1 MTPYRK
7 FHGLSGSPFG
17 KALAAK
23 ALLSYP
29 QLEELAGEMDCLIEE
44 GGIGVLTGEMG
55 MGKTTAM
62 RHYFETQGERSL
74 QLCYQG
80 ANRHPVAFLEGVV
93 ESLGVAP
100 VRLRAGLLRQLGQR
114 VNRAYQEQRKKTLL
128 VVDEAHILEDG
139 LLEDLRLLTNYE
151 MDTVDPLVVV
161 LVGHPSLRLRLQRPV
176 HQALWDRVRMAY
188 RLEGLSS
195 KETSEYIDCHLSH
208 AGGKPGIF
216 TADAREAVFELAQ
229 GIPRRINALALSCLK
244 KSAMKKT
251 NSINGAFVRSA
262 SAMEGDAR

>member
-7 FHGLSGSPFG
+7 FHGLAGSPFG

-23 ALLSYP
+23 SLLVYP
-29 QLEELAGEMDCLIEE
+29 QLKELSDELDCLIEE

-55 MGKTTAM
+55 MGKTTAL
-62 RHYFETQGERSL
+62 RHYFESQGERSL

-80 ANRHPVAFLEGVV
+80 ANRHPVAFLEGAV
-93 ESLGVAP
+93 EALGVAP
-100 VRLRAGLLRQLGQR
+100 VRLRSGLLRQFGQR
-114 VNRAYQEQRKKTLL
+114 VSRTYQEQRKKTLL

-139 LLEDLRLLTNYE
+139 LLEDLRLVTNYE
-151 MDTVDPLVVV
+151 MDTSDPLVMV
-161 LVGHPSLRLRLQRPV
+161 LVGHPALRLRLQRPV

-195 KETSEYIDCHLSH
+195 QETSEYIDCHLTH

-216 TADAREAVFELAQ
+216 TADARQAVFEVAQ
-229 GIPRRINALALSCLK
+229 GIPRRINTLALNCLK
-244 KSAMKKT
+244 KSAQRKT
-251 NSINGAFVRSA
+251 NSINADFVRSINLLD
-262 SAMEGDAR
+262 GGKP